1 MNHIDP
7 NITTLCTHAGATDAP
22 DITIDPMLDRGS
34 TLAAPQ
40 TANTTNGCELLLN
53 GWYEIGDTLPITPW
67 LSIAMDT
74 SANTHYAIAIQYIW
88 RGGDIEGLGC
98 EGALTLPWQIFH
110 INS

>member
-40 TANTTNGCELLLN
+40 TANTTNGYELLLN
-53 GWYEIGDTLPITPW
+53 GWYEIGVLDRSPLGYPLQWTLLLTPTTP
-67 LSIAMDT
+67 SPFNIFGEGVT
-74 SANTHYAIAIQYIW
+74 SRAWAVKV
-88 RGGDIEGLGC
+88 L
-98 EGALTLPWQIFH
+98 
-110 INS
+110 

>member
-40 TANTTNGCELLLN
+40 TANTTNGYELLLN
-53 GWYEIGDTLPITPW
+53 GWYEIGDTRPITPW

-110 INS
+110 IIS